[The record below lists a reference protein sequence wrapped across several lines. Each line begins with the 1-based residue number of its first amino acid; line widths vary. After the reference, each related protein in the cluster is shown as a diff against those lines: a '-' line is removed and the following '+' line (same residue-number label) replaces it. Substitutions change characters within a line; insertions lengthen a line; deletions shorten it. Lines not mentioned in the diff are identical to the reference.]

1 MKKTLFFKN
10 LISTYFLLI
19 LSLALF
25 GGVFASWSYRYIL
38 NENREEMANLA
49 GETAHTVAAFSGRYP
64 LNDFTMSMTLS
75 ILCGPTDYEILLADR
90 DGDVV
95 SCSEDP
101 SYCTHRGAVLP
112 EDFLESLSQSGS
124 SVSGITSLSGVY
136 PGEKY
141 IVAVPVMSEG
151 NSNVLVGYVTVSSDP
166 SLMSEMWRKSSGML
180 FFVALTVLG
189 VAFVVSFITT
199 KRTTMPINEM
209 TQTVR
214 KFARG
219 DFSSRVDIDNEDEIG
234 ELADSFNLMADSLE
248 RSENLRREFIANVS
262 HELKTPMTTISGFA
276 DGLLDGTIPGEKAP
290 EYLAVISSETRRLS
304 RLVRNMLDASQL
316 SAKETAEVRK
326 SSFDLTEVAV
336 QTLLSL
342 EQKITARNLDVDAEI
357 PEEPIITL
365 GDRDSITQVIYNL
378 LDNAAKFAHE
388 GSTIKLSVYKQS
400 GRAYVSVENRGE
412 TIAEE
417 ELPLIFDRFHK
428 TDKSRNADKDGVG
441 LGLYIVKTVLD
452 NHKEDIFVTSSNGV
466 TRFTFTLTVAP
477 TK

>member
-19 LSLALF
+19 LSLLLF
-25 GGVFASWSYRYIL
+25 GGVFTSWSYRYIL
-38 NENREEMANLA
+38 NRHREEMAVLA
-49 GETAHTVAAFSGRYP
+49 ADTAHTVATVAQRMP

-75 ILCGPTDYEILLADR
+75 ILCGPTDYEILLADE
-90 DGDVV
+90 DGSVV
-95 SCSEDP
+95 SCSEEP
-101 SYCTHRGAVLP
+101 SSCTHRGKVMP
-112 EDFLESLSQSGS
+112 EELLEMLWEPNSA
-124 SVSGITSLSGVY
+124 VSGYTSLSGVY
-136 PGEKY
+136 ANEKY
-141 IVAVPVMSEG
+141 VVSAPVITG
-151 NSNVLVGYVTVSSDP
+151 GRHIGYISVSTDP
-166 SLMSEMWRKSSGML
+166 SEMSEMWRKSSGVL
-180 FFVALTVLG
+180 IFVALTVLG

-219 DFSSRVDIDNEDEIG
+219 DFSARVDIENEDEIG

-248 RSENLRREFIANVS
+248 RSESLRREFIANVS

-276 DGLLDGTIPGEKAP
+276 DGILDGTISQEKAP

-316 SAKETAEVRK
+316 SAKESAEVRK

-365 GDRDSITQVIYNL
+365 GDRDSITQVVYNL
-378 LDNAAKFAHE
+378 LDNAAKFANE

-400 GRAYVSVENRGE
+400 GRAYVSVENHGE

-452 NHKEDIFVTSSNGV
+452 NHNEDIFVTSGDGV